1 MTEFSDVAVCIALAV
16 WAGIH
21 AVGLAM
27 LLLLL
32 RDSRAMAAETAQLT
46 KQVQDWLDAQDEATR
61 NRHAAILRE
70 VGLD

>member
-1 MTEFSDVAVCIALAV
+1 MTEFSA
-16 WAGIH
+16 
-21 AVGLAM
+21 
-27 LLLLL
+27 
-32 RDSRAMAAETAQLT
+32 RTMAAETAQLT

>member
-1 MTEFSDVAVCIALAV
+1 
-16 WAGIH
+16 
-21 AVGLAM
+21 M